1 MKNLIIIIVVN
12 LTLFSCKNESK
23 IEVSLIEDIKKEDIT
38 TSIYPES
45 VTKVFDAHGGIS
57 TWNTVEFDQVI
68 LSEEASD
75 LALFTK
81 PDTSKI
87 VE

>member
-1 MKNLIIIIVVN
+1 MKNLIIIVVN

-23 IEVSLIEDIKKEDIT
+23 IEVSLIEDIKKEDTT

-45 VTKVFDAHGGIS
+45 VTKVFDAHGDVS

-75 LALFTK
+75 STLFTK

>member
-23 IEVSLIEDIKKEDIT
+23 IEVSLIEDIKKENIT

-45 VTKVFDAHGGIS
+45 VTKVFDAHGVIS
-57 TWNTVEFDQVI
+57 TWNTVEFDEVI
-68 LSEEASD
+68 LS
-75 LALFTK
+75 
-81 PDTSKI
+81 
-87 VE
+87 